1 MSVNV
6 GTTTVL
12 GTRLGAA
19 GMSGGNQTLLLRD
32 PKFQELIRQR
42 NGLAI
47 VLSVVTLAIY
57 LAFIFLVAFDKPLL
71 ATKVGGGTTSLG
83 IVLGLVV
90 IVAAFVLTAI
100 YVVRANGKFDE
111 LTAALVRDYDR

>member
-1 MSVNV
+1 MNVNIR
-6 GTTTVL
+6 GATVL
-12 GTRLGAA
+12 DTRLGAA
-19 GMSGGNQTLLLRD
+19 GMSGGNQALLMRD
-32 PKFQELIRQR
+32 PKFQALIRQR

-47 VLSVVTLAIY
+47 VLSIVTLAIY

-83 IVLGLVV
+83 IVLGLIV

-100 YVVRANGKFDE
+100 YVVRANGKFDALTSE
-111 LTAALVRDYDR
+111 LLREDGR

>member
-1 MSVNV
+1 MSANI
-6 GTTTVL
+6 GIATVL
-12 GTRLGAA
+12 DTRLGAA
-19 GMSGGNQTLLLRD
+19 GMSGGNQALLMRD

-42 NGLAI
+42 NGLAV
-47 VLSVVTLAIY
+47 VLSIITLVIY
-57 LAFIFLVAFDKPLL
+57 LAFILLVAFDKPLL

-100 YVVRANGKFDE
+100 YVVRANGRFDE
-111 LTAALVRDYDR
+111 LTSELVKAYDR